1 MRIDHVIYGTA
12 DLDVASARME
22 TEFGLAAVGGGR
34 HDGLGTHNRIVPQG
48 DGSFVELLAVADPHE
63 AKDSDL
69 GAALMTAIQAGDGLL
84 GWAVAVDD
92 IQPVAARLG
101 IPITTVGRQGRTA
114 RLVGVAE
121 SLAEPCLPFFIEHDA
136 RRPTPP
142 VASPTRITWV
152 EVAGDGARLKHWLA
166 DAALPVHIVD
176 GPPGLRAI
184 GIGESELRTTS
195 SPARFADE
203 PAQPTG

>member
-22 TEFGLAAVGGGR
+22 AEFGLTAIGGDR
-34 HDGLGTHNRIVPQG
+34 HDGLGTHNRIVPLG

-69 GAALMTAIQAGDGLL
+69 GAALMTAIQGGDGLL

-92 IQPVAARLG
+92 IEPVAARLE

-136 RRPTPP
+136 GRPTPP
-142 VASPTRITWV
+142 VAGPTRITWV
-152 EVAGDGARLKHWLA
+152 EVAGGAARLKHWLA
-166 DAALPVHIVD
+166 DAALPVRIVE
-176 GPPGLRAI
+176 GSPGLRAI
-184 GIGESELRTTS
+184 GIGESELRTAS
-195 SPARFADE
+195 
-203 PAQPTG
+203 